1 MLNQIIQAIEAA
13 EGSIDL
19 HALSRQ
25 LDIEPGALQGMLD
38 FLVRKGRIQTGDDL
52 GGDCCTPQTTCSSC
66 AKACPGPQNCHFVVK
81 LPKTYMIN
89 LDEKRQ
95 NRPQNLV

>member
-1 MLNQIIQAIEAA
+1 MLNQILQAIETA
-13 EGSIDL
+13 EGSVDL

-25 LDIEPGALQGMLD
+25 LNVEPGALQGMLD

-52 GGDCCTPQTTCSSC
+52 DGDCCSTEVSCSC
-66 AKACPGPQNCHFVVK
+66 GKTCPGPQNCHFVVK
-81 LPKTYMIN
+81 LPKTYAIN